1 MGGLAAEESE
11 GDAMFVATLIA
22 AGKLTDEVVR
32 EGIDRLDATGH
43 EVGAPHWL
51 DVGDAADIVFQGSLV
66 SARAELAKMDHGA
79 LDVVVQPLGDRTK
92 KLIVADMDSTMITV
106 ECIDELADYAGIKD
120 QIAAITARAM
130 RGELDFRAALFERVG
145 LLGGLAEGVLA
156 ECRMERV
163 RLTRGARTLIQT
175 MKAHGAY
182 SVLVSGGFTAFADPV
197 GEAIGFD
204 KVVANHLEISGGKLS
219 GRVLEPIIDSAAKL
233 ETLKAEAA
241 KHGLPLAETLAVGD
255 GANDIPMI
263 TAAGLGVGYYPHPSA
278 GAAAAAVI
286 RHHDLT
292 ALLWAQGYPRR
303 QWVMG

>member
-1 MGGLAAEESE
+1 
-11 GDAMFVATLIA
+11 MFVATLIA

-32 EGIDRLDATGH
+32 EAIDRLDATGH
-43 EVGAPHWL
+43 DVGAPHWL

-66 SARAELAKMDHGA
+66 SARAELAKMDHGS
-79 LDVVVQPLGDRTK
+79 LDIIVQPQGDRTK
-92 KLIVADMDSTMITV
+92 KLIIADMDSTMITV
-106 ECIDELADYAGIKD
+106 ECIDELADYAGLKSE
-120 QIAAITARAM
+120 IAAITERAM
-130 RGELDFRAALFERVG
+130 RGELDFRAALIERVG
-145 LLGGLAEGVLA
+145 LLAGMPEATLV

-163 RLTRGARTLIQT
+163 KLTRGARTLVQT
-175 MKAHGAY
+175 MKAHGAW
-182 SVLVSGGFTAFADPV
+182 SVLVSGGFMPFAGPV

-204 KVVANHLEISGGKLS
+204 KVLANELEIAGGKLT
-219 GRVLEPIIDSAAKL
+219 GRVIEPIVDSAAKL

-263 TAAGLGVGYYPHPSA
+263 TAAGLGIGYYPHPAA
-278 GAAAAAVI
+278 GEAAAAVV

-303 QWVMG
+303 DWVMG

>member
-1 MGGLAAEESE
+1 
-11 GDAMFVATLIA
+11 MFVATLIA

-32 EGIDRLDATGH
+32 EAIDRLDATGH
-43 EVGAPHWL
+43 DVGAPHWL
-51 DVGDAADIVFQGSLV
+51 DIGDAADIVFQGSLV

-79 LDVVVQPLGDRTK
+79 LDIVVQPQGDRTK
-92 KLIVADMDSTMITV
+92 KMIIADMDSTMITV
-106 ECIDELADYAGIKD
+106 ECIDELADYAGLKPE
-120 QIAAITARAM
+120 IAAITERAM
-130 RGELDFRAALFERVG
+130 RGELDFRAALIERVG
-145 LLGGLAEGVLA
+145 LLAGMPESTLV

-163 RLTRGARTLIQT
+163 KLSRGARTLVQT
-175 MKAHGAY
+175 MKAHGAR
-182 SVLVSGGFTAFADPV
+182 SVLVSGGFMPFAGPV

-204 KVVANHLEISGGKLS
+204 KVLANDLEIQGGKLT
-219 GRVLEPIIDSAAKL
+219 GRVIEPIVDSAAKL

-263 TAAGLGVGYYPHPSA
+263 TSAGLGVGYYPHPAA
-278 GAAAAAVI
+278 GEAAAAVV

-303 QWVMG
+303 NWVLG